1 MHKKILIT
9 GFTPFEQSLI
19 NPSGQWI
26 SWMNA
31 RPTPKNKIIKGKIL
45 PVEFLTAFNE
55 FKTTY
60 DEFLP
65 DIVILTGLA
74 ANRQDLTV
82 ERIGINWEDA
92 RIPDNAGYMPK
103 SQVIIK
109 DAPDGLFT
117 TLDIE
122 TIQRIFNTTNCTLK
136 VSTSAGEY
144 VCNELLYRVLH
155 YTQYVSGKK
164 TPTTF
169 FHLPKAEDYSGIY
182 LALEKLVS
190 DL

>member
-9 GFTPFEQSLI
+9 GFTTFDQAPS
-19 NPSGQWI
+19 NPSAEWI
-26 SWMNA
+26 IWMNA
-31 RPTPKNKIIKGKIL
+31 KPTPKNKIVRGRIL

-65 DIVILTGLA
+65 DVVILTGVA
-74 ANRQDLTV
+74 MNRSDLTV

-103 SQVIIK
+103 SKVIIN

-117 TLDIE
+117 TLNID
-122 TIQRIFNTTNCTLK
+122 TIQKIFNASNCTLK

-155 YTQYVSGKK
+155 YIRSRNDK
-164 TPTTF
+164 TLTTF